1 MRTHTL
7 PNLNL
12 ISTTIAVPYHLI
24 VEELPERTFPERL
37 RKARLERGLTQKGLS
52 LRAGVSKDLVYRW
65 ENGLHGALRRT
76 LTRVAAVLG
85 ITVEYLRDGPVVVR
99 EAA

>member
-1 MRTHTL
+1 LT
-7 PNLNL
+7 
-12 ISTTIAVPYHLI
+12 V
-24 VEELPERTFPERL
+24 LPERTFPERL

-52 LRAGVSKDLVYRW
+52 LAAGVAKDLVYRW

-76 LTRVAAVLG
+76 LARVAAVLG
-85 ITVEYLRDGPVVVR
+85 VPVEWVRSGRVMVR

>member
-1 MRTHTL
+1 L

-12 ISTTIAVPYHLI
+12 ISATIAVSFHVLR
-24 VEELPERTFPERL
+24 EMPERTFPERL
-37 RKARLERGLTQKGLS
+37 RKARLERGLNQKELS
-52 LRAGVSKDLVYRW
+52 LAAGVSRDLVYRW

-76 LTRVAAVLG
+76 LGRVAAVLG
-85 ITVEYLRDGPVVVR
+85 VSAEYLRDGSVVVR